1 MILSVFCHIQKK
13 ITTMLRKATSSD
25 YDFIYGL
32 YFHPL
37 VNPYLLYEMEEAEQF
52 ATIFEALMQANLLY
66 LFEKE
71 GVTIGMF
78 KLIPLAHRTSHIAYL
93 GGLAIAPEQSGKG
106 LGQVMLLEIL
116 ALCKEKGILRLE
128 LSTAT
133 HNEKAIRLYEKVG
146 FEREG
151 ILRRYT
157 NLKSEG
163 RMIDELLMSYLF

>member
-1 MILSVFCHIQKK
+1 
-13 ITTMLRKATSSD
+13 MLRPAMSSD

-37 VNPYLLYEMEEAEQF
+37 VNPYLLYEMDEAAHF
-52 ATIFEALMQANLLY
+52 STIFETLMQANLLY

-71 GVTIGMF
+71 GVVVGMF
-78 KLIPLAHRTSHIAYL
+78 KLIPLSHRTSHIAYL
-93 GGLAIAPEQSGKG
+93 GGLAIDPEQSGKG
-106 LGQVMLLEIL
+106 LGQEMLHEIL
-116 ALCKEKGILRLE
+116 MFCKEKGILRLE

-157 NLKSEG
+157 HLKSEG